1 VIESTKIKLIL
12 ILLAMAFSGC
22 NLQNSLLY
30 YPDSSVP
37 SDQEL
42 AANNIQFWPSG
53 PIDYRGFIGTA
64 HRGQISNL
72 SPIMKGTVIVF
83 HGNAGTAADRV
94 DYATALGLLGYR
106 VILAEYP
113 GYGVREGKL
122 GEVPFVNDAQV
133 TVRLASEKYGGPIF
147 LLGESMGCGVAAGVA
162 KNRSLKIDG
171 IILVTPWDSLLS
183 VAKSKFPLF
192 PVRLF
197 MKDKYDNIENL
208 KCFQGRIAV
217 VGAERDEIIPI
228 RHAHELYQSLPGNKK
243 MWVIKGAGH
252 NDWLLFVDATKWR
265 EFMDFVREN
274 DNNTELHSK

>member
-1 VIESTKIKLIL
+1 
-12 ILLAMAFSGC
+12 
-22 NLQNSLLY
+22 
-30 YPDSSVP
+30 
-37 SDQEL
+37 
-42 AANNIQFWPSG
+42 
-53 PIDYRGFIGTA
+53 
-64 HRGQISNL
+64 
-72 SPIMKGTVIVF
+72 
-83 HGNAGTAADRV
+83 
-94 DYATALGLLGYR
+94 
-106 VILAEYP
+106 
-113 GYGVREGKL
+113 
-122 GEVPFVNDAQV
+122 
-133 TVRLASEKYGGPIF
+133 
-147 LLGESMGCGVAAGVA
+147 MGCGVAAGVA